1 MVQAG
6 EPLDQPVDRPPFM
19 PAFSRATGRPTPA
32 TVVRHQPPGLLGRDL
47 RGDPDQAFAQILAT
61 VQLRD

>member
-6 EPLDQPVDRPPFM
+6 EPLDQPVNRP
-19 PAFSRATGRPTPA
+19 ALHAGILA
-32 TVVRHQPPGLLGRDL
+32 TVVRRQPPGLLGRNL
-47 RGDPDQAFAQILAT
+47 RGDPDQALAQILAT